1 VPSQGKFSSKEAGC
15 MKGGYCGRIL
25 FVDLSERK
33 IEEMKPSEQTYRK
46 FVGGTGLGV
55 RFLYE
60 KMKPG
65 NDPLGHENIL
75 GFVTGPLTGTS
86 APGSGR
92 FTVVC
97 KSPLTNAWAD
107 SNSGGYWGPEL
118 KYAGYDAVFIKGS
131 AKEPVYLQIVEGKA
145 ELKDATGLWGK
156 NTRETEE
163 ILKKEVGDE
172 KVKVACIG
180 PSGELKSLISGIVN
194 ENGRTAARSGV
205 GAVMGSKRL
214 KAVVVR
220 GKDEVLVAH
229 PEKLQGAQKTY
240 FKLFQNSNFQK
251 NLQAH
256 GTGGGLSFLVS
267 IGDSAVRNWTR
278 HGTEAMPTC
287 TKLDSVNMEPF
298 KLRRYGCH
306 SCVVRCGAIVRVE
319 KGEFAT
325 EGEVHRPE
333 YETLAS
339 FGTNCSNDNIEAV
352 IRANEICN
360 LYGMDT
366 IAVGNL
372 IAFAME
378 CYEKGLIGKKDTDG
392 LDLSWGN
399 AGAIVSLTEKIVRR
413 DGFGAL
419 LADGPRAA
427 ADRIGRGAE
436 KWAMHV
442 CGQALPYHD
451 PRTSPAQ
458 GTGYFADAN
467 PSRHTESSGTQ
478 TLEHGGALGDDP
490 VLSIPALDRYGD
502 YSKKGPMLALGA
514 QFFQFYSSAGLC
526 GLLLLG
532 STVPAAEYVAAIT
545 GWEMDWSEALR
556 AGKRILTLRQAFN
569 AREGIVPEDFC
580 LPERL
585 LPPLKVGVSGG
596 QEIDFETMKASYFT
610 AMGWD
615 LKNGRPSPMTWRELG
630 LNELEVDDPKA
641 RGQSG

>member
-1 VPSQGKFSSKEAGC
+1 
-15 MKGGYCGRIL
+15 MIGGYCGKIL
-25 FVDLSERK
+25 FVELSEGK
-33 IEEMKPSEQTYRK
+33 IEELKPSEQTYRK
-46 FVGGTGLGV
+46 FIGGTGLGA

-65 NDPLGHENIL
+65 SDPLGNENIL

-118 KYAGYDAVFIKGS
+118 KYAGYDAVFIKGM
-131 AKEPVYLQIVEGKA
+131 AKEPVYLHIYEGRA
-145 ELKDATGLWGK
+145 ELKNASDLWGK

-163 ILKKEVGDE
+163 MLKKVIGDE

-205 GAVMGSKRL
+205 GAVMGSRRL

-220 GKDEVLVAH
+220 GKDKVPVAH
-229 PEKLQGAQKTY
+229 PEKLQEAQKTY
-240 FKLFQNSNFQK
+240 FKLFKNNDFQQR
-251 NLQAH
+251 LSAH

-267 IGDSAVRNWTR
+267 IGDSALKNWTY
-278 HGTEAMPTC
+278 HGTEAMPAC
-287 TKLDSVNMEPF
+287 TRLDSVNMEKF
-298 KLRRYGCH
+298 KLKRYGCH
-306 SCVVRCGAIVRVE
+306 SCVVRCGAIVKVQ
-319 KGEFAT
+319 KGGFAT

-339 FGTNCSNDNIEAV
+339 FGTNCLNDNIEAV

-366 IAVGNL
+366 IAVGNVV
-372 IAFAME
+372 AFAME
-378 CYEKGLIGKKDTDG
+378 CYEKGLIGKEETDG

-399 AGAIVSLTEKIVRR
+399 GEAIVSLTQKIASR

-419 LADGPRAA
+419 LADGPRIA
-427 ADRIGRGAE
+427 ADRIGRGSE
-436 KWAMHV
+436 EWAMHV
-442 CGQALPYHD
+442 RGQALPYHD

-458 GTGYFADAN
+458 GTGYFVDAN
-467 PSRHTESSGTQ
+467 PGRHMESSGTQ
-478 TLEHGGALGDDP
+478 TLERGGALGNDP
-490 VLSIPALDRYGD
+490 VLSTPTLDRYGD
-502 YSKKGPMLALGA
+502 YSRKAPMLALGA

-532 STVPAAEYVAAIT
+532 STVPAAEYVAAVT

-556 AGKRILTLRQAFN
+556 AGKRILTVRQAFN
-569 AREGIVPEDFC
+569 AREGIVPDDSC

-585 LPPLKVGVSGG
+585 VQPLEVGVSAG
-596 QEIDFETMKASYFT
+596 QKIDFETMKASYFA

-615 LKNGRPSPMTWRELG
+615 LRSGKPYPATWRELG
-630 LNELEVDDPKA
+630 LNELEPNDPKA
-641 RGQSG
+641 LDPSR

>member
-1 VPSQGKFSSKEAGC
+1 
-15 MKGGYCGRIL
+15 MKGGYCGKIL
-25 FVDLSERK
+25 FVELSEGR
-33 IEEMKPSEQTYRK
+33 IEEWKPSEQTYRK
-46 FVGGTGLGV
+46 FIGGTGLGA

-65 NDPLGHENIL
+65 SDPLGNENIL

-131 AKEPVYLQIVEGKA
+131 AQVPVYLHIYEGKA
-145 ELKDATGLWGK
+145 ELKAASDLWGK
-156 NTRETEE
+156 NTKETEE
-163 ILKKEVGDE
+163 MLKKVIGDE

-180 PSGELKSLISGIVN
+180 PSGESKSLISGIVN
-194 ENGRTAARSGV
+194 EEGRIAARSGV

-214 KAVVVR
+214 KALVVR
-220 GKDEVLVAH
+220 GNGKVPVAH
-229 PEKLQGAQKTY
+229 PDKLQETQKTY
-240 FKLFQNSNFQK
+240 LDLFKKSDFQK
-251 NLQAH
+251 NLSAR

-267 IGDSAVRNWTR
+267 IGDSAVKNWTH

-287 TKLDSVNMEPF
+287 TKLDSVNMEQF

-306 SCVVRCGAIVRVE
+306 SCIVRCGAIVRVE
-319 KGEFAT
+319 KGAFAT

-339 FGTNCSNDNIEAV
+339 LGTNCFNDNVEAV

-372 IAFAME
+372 VALAME

-399 AGAIVSLTEKIVRR
+399 AEAIVSLVEKIGRR
-413 DGFGAL
+413 DGLGAL
-419 LADGPRAA
+419 LADGPRTAA
-427 ADRIGRGAE
+427 ERIGRGAE

-467 PSRHTESSGTQ
+467 PGRHVESSGTQ
-478 TLEHGGALGDDP
+478 TLERGGALGDDP
-490 VLSIPALDRYGD
+490 VLSTPFLDRYGD
-502 YSKKGPMLALGA
+502 YSGKGPILGLGA

-532 STVPAAEYVAAIT
+532 STVPAAEYVSAVT
-545 GWEMDWSEALR
+545 GWEMDWSEALK

-569 AREGIVPEDFC
+569 AREGIGPDDFR

-585 LPPLKVGVSGG
+585 LPPLEVGVSAG
-596 QEIDFETMKASYFT
+596 QKIDFETMKASYFA

-615 LKNGRPSPMTWRELG
+615 LRSGRPYPETWRELG
-630 LNELEVDDPKA
+630 LDELDLDDPKGSSES
-641 RGQSG
+641 R

>member
-1 VPSQGKFSSKEAGC
+1 
-15 MKGGYCGRIL
+15 MKGGYRGKVL
-25 FVDLSERK
+25 FVDLSEGK
-33 IEEMKPSEQTYRK
+33 IEELKPAEETYRK
-46 FVGGTGLGV
+46 FIGGTGLGA

-65 NDPLGHENIL
+65 SDPLGNENIL

-92 FTVVC
+92 FAVVC

-118 KYAGYDAVFIKGS
+118 KYAGYDAVFVKGV
-131 AKEPVYLQIVEGKA
+131 AKEPVSLHIFEGKA
-145 ELKDATGLWGK
+145 ELKGASHLWGK
-156 NTRETEE
+156 NTRETEGMLKRE
-163 ILKKEVGDE
+163 IGDE
-172 KVKVACIG
+172 KIKVACIG
-180 PSGELKSLISGIVN
+180 PSGELRSLISGIVN

-220 GKDEVLVAH
+220 GRDKVPVAH
-229 PEKLQGAQKTY
+229 PEELQKVQKTY
-240 FKLFQNSNFQK
+240 FKLFKESDFQQR
-251 NLQAH
+251 LSAH

-267 IGDSAVRNWTR
+267 IGDSAVKNWTR

-287 TKLDSVNMEPF
+287 AKLDSMNMEQF

-306 SCVVRCGAIVRVE
+306 SCVVRCGAMVRVE
-319 KGEFAT
+319 KGKFAT
-325 EGEVHRPE
+325 EEETHRPE

-339 FGTNCSNDNIEAV
+339 FGTNCFNDNIEVV

-372 IAFAME
+372 VAFAME
-378 CYEKGLIGKKDTDG
+378 CYEKGLIGKEDTGG

-399 AGAIVSLTEKIVRR
+399 AEAIVSLVEKIGRR
-413 DGFGAL
+413 DGLGAL
-419 LADGPRAA
+419 LADGPRTAA
-427 ADRIGRGAE
+427 HRIGKGAE

-442 CGQALPYHD
+442 AGQALPYHD

-458 GTGYFADAN
+458 GTGYFADAI
-467 PSRHTESSGTQ
+467 PARHVESSGTQ
-478 TLEHGGALGDDP
+478 TLEQGGALGEDP
-490 VLSIPALDRYGD
+490 VLSTRALDRYGD
-502 YSKKGPMLALGA
+502 YSGKGPMLTLGA
-514 QFFQFYSSAGLC
+514 QFFQFFSSAGLC

-532 STVPAAEYVAAIT
+532 SRVPAAEYVAAVT

-569 AREGIVPEDFC
+569 AREGIVPDDFY

-585 LPPLKVGVSGG
+585 VQPLGVGVSAG
-596 QEIDFETMKASYFT
+596 QKIDFGTMKESYF
-610 AMGWD
+610 AEMGWD
-615 LKNGRPSPMTWRELG
+615 LRNGRPYPETWAELG
-630 LNELEVDDPKA
+630 IDELELDDPKELNPS
-641 RGQSG
+641 R

>member
-1 VPSQGKFSSKEAGC
+1 
-15 MKGGYCGRIL
+15 MKGGYCGKIL
-25 FVDLSERK
+25 FVELSDGK
-33 IEEMKPSEQTYRK
+33 IEEWKPSEETYRK
-46 FVGGTGLGV
+46 FIGGTGLGT

-60 KMKPG
+60 KMKPCS
-65 NDPLGHENIL
+65 DPLSGENIL

-86 APGSGR
+86 VPGSGR

-131 AKEPVYLQIVEGKA
+131 AKEPVYLHIFRGRA
-145 ELKDATGLWGK
+145 ELRNASDLWGK
-156 NTRETEE
+156 TTQETEE
-163 ILKKEVGDE
+163 ILKKKTGDE
-172 KVKVACIG
+172 RVKVACIG
-180 PSGELKSLISGIVN
+180 PSGELRSLISGIVN
-194 ENGRTAARSGV
+194 EDGRIAARSGV

-220 GKDEVLVAH
+220 GEDKVPVAH
-229 PEKLQGAQKTY
+229 PEKLQEVQKRY
-240 FKLFQNSNFQK
+240 FNLFKSSDFQQR
-251 NLQAH
+251 LSAH

-267 IGDSAVRNWTR
+267 IGDSAVRNWTH

-287 TKLDSVNMEPF
+287 RKLDSVNMEQF

-319 KGEFAT
+319 KGAFAT

-339 FGTNCSNDNIEAV
+339 FGTNCFNSNIEAV

-360 LYGMDT
+360 LYGVDT

-378 CYEKGLIGKKDTDG
+378 CYEKGLIGKEETDG

-399 AGAIVSLTEKIVRR
+399 AEAIVSLTEKIVRR
-413 DGFGAL
+413 DGLGAL

-427 ADRIGRGAE
+427 ADRIGRGTE
-436 KWAMHV
+436 KLAMHV

-451 PRTSPAQ
+451 PRISPAQ
-458 GTGYFADAN
+458 GTGYFTDAN
-467 PSRHTESSGTQ
+467 PGRHVESSGTQ
-478 TLEHGGALGDDP
+478 TLEHGGALGNDP
-490 VLSIPALDRYGD
+490 VLSTPALDRYGD
-502 YSKKGPMLALGA
+502 YSKKGPMFALGA

-532 STVPAAEYVAAIT
+532 STVPAAEYVAAVT
-545 GWEMDWSEALR
+545 GWEMDWSEALK

-569 AREGIVPEDFC
+569 AREGMVPGNFC

-585 LPPLKVGVSGG
+585 LSSLEVGVSAG
-596 QEIDFETMKASYFT
+596 QKIDFGTMKASYFVAT
-610 AMGWD
+610 GWD
-615 LKNGRPSPMTWRELG
+615 LRSGKPYPETWRELG
-630 LNELEVDDPKA
+630 LDEFDLDGP
-641 RGQSG
+641 RTPSQSR

>member
-1 VPSQGKFSSKEAGC
+1 
-15 MKGGYCGRIL
+15 MKGGYCGKIL
-25 FVDLSERK
+25 FVELSEGK
-33 IEEMKPSEQTYRK
+33 VEELKPSEQTYRT
-46 FVGGTGLGV
+46 FIGGTGLGV

-60 KMKPG
+60 KMRAG
-65 NDPLGHENIL
+65 NNPLGDESIL

-92 FTVVC
+92 FTVAC
-97 KSPLTNAWAD
+97 KSPLTNVWAD

-118 KYAGYDAVFIKGS
+118 KYAGYDAVFVKGV
-131 AKEPVYLQIVEGKA
+131 AKDPVYLHIFEGKA
-145 ELKDATGLWGK
+145 ELRGASNLWGK
-156 NTRETEE
+156 NTRETDQ
-163 ILKKEVGDE
+163 ILKKELGDE

-180 PSGELKSLISGIVN
+180 PSGELRSLISGIIN

-220 GKDEVLVAH
+220 GKDKVVVAH
-229 PEKLQGAQKTY
+229 PERLEEAEKAY
-240 FKLFQNSNFQK
+240 FKLLKASDFQQ
-251 NLQAH
+251 NLSAR

-267 IGDSAVRNWTR
+267 IGDSPIKNWSL
-278 HGTEAMPTC
+278 HGTEVMPTC
-287 TKLDSVNMEPF
+287 TKLDSVNMEKF

-306 SCVVRCGAIVRVE
+306 SCVVRCGAIVKVE
-319 KGEFAT
+319 KGAFAT
-325 EGEVHRPE
+325 EGEIHRPE

-339 FGTNCSNDNIEAV
+339 LGTNCFNDNIEAV

-378 CYEKGLIGKKDTDG
+378 CYEKGLVKREDAEG

-399 AGAIVSLTEKIVRR
+399 AETIVSLTEKIARR

-427 ADRIGRGAE
+427 ADRIGKGAE
-436 KWAMHV
+436 KYAMHV

-451 PRTSPAQ
+451 PRISPAQ

-467 PSRHTESSGTQ
+467 PGRHMEAAATQ
-478 TLEHGGALGDDP
+478 TLEHGGVLGNDP
-490 VLSIPALDRYGD
+490 VLSAPVLDLYGD
-502 YSKKGPMLALGA
+502 YSSKGPMLALGA
-514 QFFQFYSSAGLC
+514 QFYQFFSSAGLC
-526 GLLLLG
+526 ALLLLG
-532 STVPAAEYVAAIT
+532 STVPAAEYVAAVT
-545 GWEMDWSEALR
+545 GWDMDWLEALKT
-556 AGKRILTLRQAFN
+556 GKRILTLRQAFN
-569 AREGIVPEDFC
+569 VREGIVPNDFC
-580 LPERL
+580 LPERFL
-585 LPPLKVGVSGG
+585 QPLKVGASAG
-596 QEIDFETMKASYFT
+596 QEIDFDAIKASYFA

-615 LKNGRPSPMTWRELG
+615 LRSGRPYPTTWRELG
-630 LNELEVDDPKA
+630 LDEFL
-641 RGQSG
+641 

>member
-1 VPSQGKFSSKEAGC
+1 
-15 MKGGYCGRIL
+15 MKGGYCGKIL
-25 FVDLSERK
+25 FVELSEGR
-33 IEEMKPSEQTYRK
+33 IEELKPSEETYRK
-46 FVGGTGLGV
+46 FIGGTGLGV

-65 NDPLGHENIL
+65 SDPLGHDNIL

-131 AKEPVYLQIVEGKA
+131 AQGPVYLHIYEGKA
-145 ELKDATGLWGK
+145 ELRDASDLWGR

-163 ILKKEVGDE
+163 ILKKEIGDD

-180 PSGELKSLISGIVN
+180 PSGESKSLISGIVN
-194 ENGRTAARSGV
+194 ENGRIAARSGV

-220 GKDEVLVAH
+220 GKDRVRVAH
-229 PEKLQGAQKTY
+229 PEKLQEAQKTY
-240 FKLFQNSNFQK
+240 FKLFKDSDFQQR
-251 NLQAH
+251 LSAH

-267 IGDSAVRNWTR
+267 IGDSAIKNWTL

-287 TKLDSVNMEPF
+287 TRLDSMNMEPF

-325 EGEVHRPE
+325 EEETHRPE

-339 FGTNCSNDNIEAV
+339 LGSNCLNDNIEAV

-360 LYGMDT
+360 LYGVDT

-372 IAFAME
+372 VAFAME
-378 CYEKGLIGKKDTDG
+378 CYERGLIGKGDTDG

-399 AGAIVSLTEKIVRR
+399 AEAIVSLTEKIARR
-413 DGFGAL
+413 NGFGAL
-419 LADGPRAA
+419 LADGPKAA

-442 CGQALPYHD
+442 RGQALPYHD

-467 PSRHTESSGTQ
+467 PGRHMESAGTQ

-490 VLSIPALDRYGD
+490 VLSTPAFDRYGD
-502 YSKKGPMLALGA
+502 YASKGPMLALGA

-526 GLLLLG
+526 ALLLLG
-532 STVPAAEYVAAIT
+532 STVPAAEYVSAVT

-569 AREGIVPEDFC
+569 SREGTAPGDFC

-585 LPPLKVGVSGG
+585 VQPLEVGVSAG
-596 QEIDFETMKASYFT
+596 QKIDFETMKASYFNT
-610 AMGWD
+610 MGWD
-615 LKNGRPSPMTWRELG
+615 RRNGKPYPVIWRELG
-630 LNELEVDDPKA
+630 LDELELDDPKA
-641 RGQSG
+641 SNQSR

>member
-1 VPSQGKFSSKEAGC
+1 MAFAEKTKEAFL
-15 MKGGYCGRIL
+15 MKGGYCGKIL
-25 FVDLSERK
+25 FVELSEGK
-33 IEEMKPSEQTYRK
+33 IEELKPSEETYRK
-46 FVGGTGLGV
+46 FIGGTGLGA

-65 NDPLGHENIL
+65 SDPLGDENML

-118 KYAGYDAVFIKGS
+118 KYAGFDAVFIKGS
-131 AKEPVYLQIVEGKA
+131 AKGPVYLHIFEGKA
-145 ELKDATGLWGK
+145 ELRDASDLWGK
-156 NTRETEE
+156 NTQETEE
-163 ILKKEVGDE
+163 IIKKETGDE

-180 PSGELKSLISGIVN
+180 PSGESKSLISGIVN
-194 ENGRTAARSGV
+194 ENGRIAARSGV

-220 GKDEVLVAH
+220 GRDKVPVAH
-229 PEKLQGAQKTY
+229 PEKLQEVQKAY
-240 FKLFQNSNFQK
+240 FKLFKNSNFQQ
-251 NLQAH
+251 NLAAR
-256 GTGGGLSFLVS
+256 GTGGGLSFLVG
-267 IGDSAVRNWTR
+267 IGDSALKNWAH
-278 HGTEAMPTC
+278 HGTESMPNC
-287 TKLDSVNMEPF
+287 TRLDSGNMEPF

-319 KGEFAT
+319 KGEFVT

-339 FGTNCSNDNIEAV
+339 FGSNCLNDNIEAV

-378 CYEKGLIGKKDTDG
+378 CYEKGVIGRGDTDG

-399 AGAIVSLTEKIVRR
+399 AGAIVSLTEKIARR
-413 DGFGAL
+413 EGFGAL
-419 LADGPRAA
+419 LADGPRTA

-442 CGQALPYHD
+442 SGQALPYHD

-467 PSRHTESSGTQ
+467 PARHVESSGTQ
-478 TLEHGGALGDDP
+478 TLEQGGALGDDP
-490 VLSIPALDRYGD
+490 VLSTPALDRYGD
-502 YSKKGPMLALGA
+502 YSRKGPMLALGA

-532 STVPAAEYVAAIT
+532 STVPAAEYVGAVT
-545 GWEMDWSEALR
+545 GWKMDWSEALR

-569 AREGIVPEDFC
+569 AREGIVPDDFC

-585 LPPLKVGVSGG
+585 VQPLGVGVSAR
-596 QEIDFETMKASYFT
+596 QEIDFEAMKASYFT

-615 LKNGRPSPMTWRELG
+615 LRSGRPYPVTWRELG
-630 LNELEVDDPKA
+630 LDELELDDPEA
-641 RGQSG
+641 LNQSR

>member
-1 VPSQGKFSSKEAGC
+1 
-15 MKGGYCGRIL
+15 MKGGYCGKIL
-25 FVDLSERK
+25 FVELSEGK
-33 IEEMKPSEQTYRK
+33 IEELKPSEQTYRK
-46 FVGGTGLGV
+46 FIGGTGLGV

-65 NDPLGHENIL
+65 SDPLGNENML

-131 AKEPVYLQIVEGKA
+131 AKGPVYLHIFEGKA
-145 ELKDATGLWGK
+145 ELRDASHLWGK

-163 ILKKEVGDE
+163 ILKKEIGDE

-220 GKDEVLVAH
+220 GKERVPVAQPKRLQEV
-229 PEKLQGAQKTY
+229 QKAY
-240 FKLFQNSNFQK
+240 FELFKKSGFQQN
-251 NLQAH
+251 LAAH
-256 GTGGGLSFLVS
+256 GTGGGLSFLVG
-267 IGDSAVRNWTR
+267 IGDSAVRNWTC

-287 TKLDSVNMEPF
+287 ARLDSVNMEQF

-306 SCVVRCGAIVRVE
+306 SCVVRCGAIVKVE
-319 KGEFAT
+319 KGVFAT
-325 EGEVHRPE
+325 EGEIHRPE

-339 FGTNCSNDNIEAV
+339 FGTNCSNDNVEAV

-378 CYEKGLIGKKDTDG
+378 CYEKGLIGKEDTAG

-399 AGAIVSLTEKIVRR
+399 AEAIVSLTEKIARR

-458 GTGYFADAN
+458 GTGYFADAA
-467 PSRHTESSGTQ
+467 PGRHMESSGSQ
-478 TLEHGGALGDDP
+478 TLEQGGALGDDP

-502 YSKKGPMLALGA
+502 YSSKGPTLALGA

-526 GLLLLG
+526 ALLLLG
-532 STVPAAEYVAAIT
+532 GTVPAAEYVAAIT

-569 AREGIVPEDFC
+569 AREGIVPDDFC

-585 LPPLKVGVSGG
+585 APPLNVGISAG

-615 LKNGRPSPMTWRELG
+615 LRNGRPHPATWRELG
-630 LNELEVDDPKA
+630 LDELELDDPKA
-641 RGQSG
+641 PGQSK

>member
-1 VPSQGKFSSKEAGC
+1 
-15 MKGGYCGRIL
+15 MKGGYCGKIL
-25 FVDLSERK
+25 FVELSEGK
-33 IEEMKPSEQTYRK
+33 IEEWKPSEETYRK
-46 FVGGTGLGV
+46 FIGGAGLGA

-65 NDPLGHENIL
+65 SDPLGNENIL

-118 KYAGYDAVFIKGS
+118 KYAGYDAVFVKGS
-131 AKEPVYLQIVEGKA
+131 ARGPVYLQIIEGKA
-145 ELKDATGLWGK
+145 ELKDASQLWGRD
-156 NTRETEE
+156 TRETEE
-163 ILKKEVGDE
+163 ILKSEIGDE
-172 KVKVACIG
+172 KIKVACIG
-180 PSGELKSLISGIVN
+180 PSGESKSLISGIVN
-194 ENGRTAARSGV
+194 ENGRVAARSGV
-205 GAVMGSKRL
+205 GAVMGAKRL

-220 GKDEVLVAH
+220 GKDKVPVAH
-229 PEKLQGAQKTY
+229 LEKLQEVQKTY
-240 FKLFQNSNFQK
+240 FELFKNSGFQQNLS
-251 NLQAH
+251 AH

-267 IGDSAVRNWTR
+267 IGDSALKNWSR
-278 HGTEAMPTC
+278 HGTETMPSC
-287 TKLDSVNMEPF
+287 TRLDSVNMEPF

-325 EGEVHRPE
+325 EGEIHRPE

-378 CYEKGLIGKKDTDG
+378 CYEKGLIGKEDTGG

-399 AGAIVSLTEKIVRR
+399 AQAIVSLTKKIGRR

-427 ADRIGRGAE
+427 ADQIGRGAE

-451 PRTSPAQ
+451 PRTSPTQ
-458 GTGYFADAN
+458 GTGYFADAS
-467 PSRHTESSGTQ
+467 PGRHMESSGTQ
-478 TLEHGGALGDDP
+478 TLENGGALGNDP
-490 VLSIPALDRYGD
+490 VLSTPALDRYGD
-502 YSKKGPMLALGA
+502 YASKGPMLALGA
-514 QFFQFYSSAGLC
+514 QFFQVFSSAGLC
-526 GLLLLG
+526 ALLLLG
-532 STVPAAEYVAAIT
+532 STVPTAEYVRAVT
-545 GWEMDWSEALR
+545 GWEMDWSEALK

-569 AREGIVPEDFC
+569 AREGIVPGDFC

-585 LPPLKVGVSGG
+585 VQPLGVGVSAG
-596 QEIDFETMKASYFT
+596 QKIDFETMKASYFE

-615 LKNGRPSPMTWRELG
+615 LRSGRPYPATWRELG
-630 LNELEVDDPKA
+630 LDELALDDPKA
-641 RGQSG
+641 SNQSG

>member
-1 VPSQGKFSSKEAGC
+1 
-15 MKGGYCGRIL
+15 MKGGYCGKIL
-25 FVDLSERK
+25 FVDLSDKK
-33 IEEMKPSEQTYRK
+33 IEEVKPSEETYRK
-46 FVGGTGLGV
+46 FIGGTGLGA

-65 NDPLGHENIL
+65 KDPLGDENIL

-86 APGSGR
+86 TPGSGR

-131 AKEPVYLQIVEGKA
+131 SKGPVSLRILEGKA
-145 ELKDATGLWGK
+145 ELRDASHLWGK
-156 NTRETEE
+156 NTREAEE
-163 ILKKEVGDE
+163 MLKKEIGDE

-180 PSGELKSLISGIVN
+180 PAAELKSLISGVVN
-194 ENGRTAARSGV
+194 ENGRIAARSGV

-220 GKDEVLVAH
+220 GKDKVPVAH
-229 PEKLQGAQKTY
+229 PEKLLDVQKNY
-240 FKLFQNSNFQK
+240 FKLFKNSDFQQR
-251 NLQAH
+251 LSAH

-267 IGDSAVRNWTR
+267 IGDSPVRNWTR

-287 TKLDSVNMEPF
+287 TKLDSMNMEPF

-325 EGEVHRPE
+325 EEETHRPE

-339 FGTNCSNDNIEAV
+339 LGTNCSNDNIEAV

-360 LYGMDT
+360 LYGVDT

-378 CYEKGLIGKKDTDG
+378 CYEKGLIGKKETDG

-399 AGAIVSLTEKIVRR
+399 AEAIVSLTEKIARR
-413 DGFGAL
+413 EGIGAL
-419 LADGPRAA
+419 LADGPRVAA
-427 ADRIGRGAE
+427 GRIGRGVE

-451 PRTSPAQ
+451 PRVSPAQ
-458 GTGYFADAN
+458 GTGYFTDAN
-467 PSRHTESSGTQ
+467 PGRHVESSGTQ
-478 TLEHGGALGDDP
+478 TLEHGGTLGNDP
-490 VLSIPALDRYGD
+490 VLSTPTLDRYGD
-502 YSKKGPMLALGA
+502 YSRKGPMLSLGA

-532 STVPAAEYVAAIT
+532 STVPAAEYVAAVT

-556 AGKRILTLRQAFN
+556 AGQRILTLRQAFN
-569 AREGIVPEDFC
+569 AREGIVPDDFY

-585 LPPLKVGVSGG
+585 LPSLEVGVSAG
-596 QEIDFETMKASYFT
+596 QKIDFETMKASYFT
-610 AMGWD
+610 TMGWD
-615 LKNGRPSPMTWRELG
+615 RRSGKPYPATWRELG
-630 LNELEVDDPKA
+630 LDELELDDSKA
-641 RGQSG
+641 LNQL

>member
-1 VPSQGKFSSKEAGC
+1 
-15 MKGGYCGRIL
+15 MKGGYCGKIL
-25 FVDLSERK
+25 FVELSEGK
-33 IEEMKPSEQTYRK
+33 IEELRPSEETYRK
-46 FVGGTGLGV
+46 FIGGTGLGA

-60 KMKPG
+60 RMKPG
-65 NDPLGHENIL
+65 SDPLGQENIL

-86 APGSGR
+86 VPGSGR

-97 KSPLTNAWAD
+97 KSPLTSAWAD

-118 KYAGYDAVFIKGS
+118 KYAGYDAVFIKGM
-131 AKEPVYLQIVEGKA
+131 AKEPVSLHIVEGKA
-145 ELKDATGLWGK
+145 ELRDASDLWGK

-163 ILKKEVGDE
+163 MLKKEIGDE
-172 KVKVACIG
+172 KIKVACIG
-180 PSGELKSLISGIVN
+180 PAGESKSLISGIVN

-220 GKDEVLVAH
+220 GKDSVGVAH
-229 PEKLQGAQKTY
+229 QKRLQEVQKTY
-240 FKLFQNSNFQK
+240 FKLFKDSDFQQR
-251 NLQAH
+251 LSAH

-267 IGDSAVRNWTR
+267 IGDSAIKNWTL
-278 HGTEAMPTC
+278 HGTEFMPSC
-287 TKLDSVNMEPF
+287 TNLDSVNMEPF
-298 KLRRYGCH
+298 KLKRYGCH
-306 SCVVRCGAIVRVE
+306 SCVVRCGAMVRVE

-339 FGTNCSNDNIEAV
+339 FGTNCSNNNIEGV

-378 CYEKGLIGKKDTDG
+378 CYGKGLVGKKDTGG

-399 AGAIVSLTEKIVRR
+399 AEAIVSLTEKIGRR

-427 ADRIGRGAE
+427 AERIGRGAGE
-436 KWAMHV
+436 WAMHV

-467 PSRHTESSGTQ
+467 PGRHMESSGTQ
-478 TLEHGGALGDDP
+478 TLEQGGALGDDR
-490 VLSIPALDRYGD
+490 VLSTPPLDRYGD
-502 YSKKGPMLALGA
+502 YGRKGPMLALGA

-526 GLLLLG
+526 ALLLLG
-532 STVPAAEYVAAIT
+532 STVPAAEYVAAVT

-556 AGKRILTLRQAFN
+556 AGQRILTLRQAFN
-569 AREGIVPEDFC
+569 AREGIVPDDFY

-585 LPPLKVGVSGG
+585 VQPLEAGG
-596 QEIDFETMKASYFT
+596 SAGQKIDFETMKAGYFA

-615 LKNGRPSPMTWRELG
+615 LRSGKPYPDTWAELG
-630 LNELEVDDPKA
+630 LNELEPDASKSLNPS
-641 RGQSG
+641 R

>member
-1 VPSQGKFSSKEAGC
+1 
-15 MKGGYCGRIL
+15 MKGGYCGKIL
-25 FVDLSERK
+25 FVDLSESK
-33 IEEMKPSEQTYRK
+33 VEVLKPSQQTYRK
-46 FVGGTGLGV
+46 FIGGTGLGARV
-55 RFLYE
+55 LYE
-60 KMKPG
+60 NIKPG
-65 NDPLGHENIL
+65 SDPLSHENIL

-86 APGSGR
+86 TPGSGR

-97 KSPLTNAWAD
+97 KSPLTNGWAD

-118 KYAGYDAVFIKGS
+118 KYAGYDAVFFKGS
-131 AKEPVYLQIVEGKA
+131 AKEPAYLHIFDGKA
-145 ELKDATGLWGK
+145 ELKDASDLWGK

-163 ILKKEVGDE
+163 ILKKEIGDE

-220 GKDEVLVAH
+220 GKGKVPVANPERLREV
-229 PEKLQGAQKTY
+229 QKAY
-240 FKLFQNSNFQK
+240 FKLFKSSDFQQN
-251 NLQAH
+251 LAAH

-267 IGDSAVRNWTR
+267 IGDSALKNWTC
-278 HGTEAMPTC
+278 HGTETMPTC
-287 TKLDSVNMEPF
+287 AKLDSMNMEEF

-306 SCVVRCGAIVRVE
+306 SCIVRCGAIVRVA
-319 KGEFAT
+319 KGKFAT
-325 EGEVHRPE
+325 EGGVHRPE

-339 FGTNCSNDNIEAV
+339 FGTNCFNDNVEAV

-378 CYEKGLIGKKDTDG
+378 CYEKGLIGREDTDG

-399 AGAIVSLTEKIVRR
+399 AEAIVSLAEKIAHR

-419 LADGPRAA
+419 LADGPRIAA
-427 ADRIGRGAE
+427 GRIGRGAE
-436 KWAMHV
+436 KLAMHV
-442 CGQALPYHD
+442 SGQALPYHD

-458 GTGYFADAN
+458 GTGYFSDAS
-467 PSRHTESSGTQ
+467 PGRHMESAGTQ
-478 TLEHGGALGDDP
+478 TLERGGALGEEL
-490 VLSIPALDRYGD
+490 VLSAPVLDRYGD
-502 YSKKGPMLALGA
+502 YASKGPTLALGA
-514 QFFQFYSSAGLC
+514 QFFQFFSSAGLC
-526 GLLLLG
+526 ALLLLG
-532 STVPAAEYVAAIT
+532 STVPAAEYVAAAT
-545 GWEMDWSEALR
+545 GWEMDWSEALK

-569 AREGIVPEDFC
+569 AREGIVPDDFC

-585 LPPLKVGVSGG
+585 LPPLKLGISAG
-596 QEIDFETMKASYFT
+596 QRIDFETMKTSYFT

-615 LKNGRPSPMTWRELG
+615 RKSGRPSPMAWSELG
-630 LNELEVDDPKA
+630 LDELDIDDPRALGKS
-641 RGQSG
+641 R

>member
-1 VPSQGKFSSKEAGC
+1 
-15 MKGGYCGRIL
+15 MKGGYRGKIL
-25 FVDLSERK
+25 FVELSEGR
-33 IEEMKPSEQTYRK
+33 IEDLRPSEETYRK
-46 FVGGTGLGV
+46 FIGGTGLGA

-65 NDPLGHENIL
+65 SDPLGHENIL

-131 AKEPVYLQIVEGKA
+131 AKRPVSLHIFEGKA
-145 ELKDATGLWGK
+145 ELRDASKLWGK

-163 ILKKEVGDE
+163 ILKKEIGDE
-172 KVKVACIG
+172 QVKVACIG

-194 ENGRTAARSGV
+194 EKGRIAARSGV

-220 GKDEVLVAH
+220 GQDRVPVAH
-229 PEKLQGAQKTY
+229 PGKLQEAQKTY
-240 FKLFQNSNFQK
+240 AKLFKNSDFQQR
-251 NLQAH
+251 LSTH
-256 GTGGGLSFLVS
+256 GTGGGVSFLVS
-267 IGDSAVRNWTR
+267 IGDSAAKNWTR

-287 TKLDSVNMEPF
+287 TKLDSANMEQF

-325 EGEVHRPE
+325 EGEIHRPE

-339 FGTNCSNDNIEAV
+339 FGTNCFNDNVEAV

-360 LYGMDT
+360 LYGVDT
-366 IAVGNL
+366 IAMGNL

-378 CYEKGLIGKKDTDG
+378 CYEKGLIGKGDTDG
-392 LDLSWGN
+392 LDLSWGS
-399 AGAIVSLTEKIVRR
+399 AGAIVSLTEKIARR
-413 DGFGAL
+413 DGFGGL
-419 LADGPRAA
+419 LADGPKVA

-436 KWAMHV
+436 KCAMHV

-467 PSRHTESSGTQ
+467 PGRHMESSGTQ
-478 TLEHGGALGDDP
+478 TLENGGALGNDP
-490 VLSIPALDRYGD
+490 VLSTPTLDPYGD
-502 YSKKGPMLALGA
+502 YAGKGPMLALGA

-532 STVPAAEYVAAIT
+532 STVPVAEYVSAVT
-545 GWEMDWSEALR
+545 GWEMDWSEGLR

-569 AREGIVPEDFC
+569 AREEIVPDDFY

-585 LPPLKVGVSGG
+585 VQPLEVGVSAG
-596 QEIDFETMKASYFT
+596 QRIDFQTMKASYFA

-615 LKNGRPSPMTWRELG
+615 LKTGKPYPATWRELG
-630 LNELEVDDPKA
+630 LDELELDDPKA
-641 RGQSG
+641 LDQSR

>member
-1 VPSQGKFSSKEAGC
+1 
-15 MKGGYCGRIL
+15 MKGGYCGKIL
-25 FVDLSERK
+25 FVELSEGK
-33 IEEMKPSEQTYRK
+33 IEELKPAEDTYRK
-46 FVGGTGLGV
+46 FIGGTGLGA

-65 NDPLGHENIL
+65 SDPLGGENIL

-118 KYAGYDAVFIKGS
+118 KYAGYDAVFIRGI
-131 AKEPVYLQIVEGKA
+131 AKNPVYLQISEGKA
-145 ELKDATGLWGK
+145 ELRDASDLWGK
-156 NTRETEE
+156 NTYETEE
-163 ILKKEVGDE
+163 VLKKEIGDE
-172 KVKVACIG
+172 KIKVACIG
-180 PSGELKSLISGIVN
+180 PSGESKSMISGIVN
-194 ENGRTAARSGV
+194 EDGRIAARSGV

-220 GKDEVLVAH
+220 GKDRVEVAH
-229 PEKLQGAQKTY
+229 PEKLQEAQKTY
-240 FKLFQNSNFQK
+240 FNLFKKSDFQQR
-251 NLQAH
+251 LSAH

-267 IGDSAVRNWTR
+267 IGDSAVKNWTR
-278 HGTEAMPTC
+278 HGTEAMPSC
-287 TKLDSVNMEPF
+287 TKLDSANMEPF

-306 SCVVRCGAIVRVE
+306 SCVVRCGAIVKVAR
-319 KGEFAT
+319 GEFAT

-333 YETLAS
+333 YETLGS
-339 FGTNCSNDNIEAV
+339 FGTNCFNDNVEAV
-352 IRANEICN
+352 IRVNEICN
-360 LYGMDT
+360 LYGIDT
-366 IAVGNL
+366 IAVGNV

-378 CYEKGLIGKKDTDG
+378 CYEKGLITKEDTDG
-392 LDLSWGN
+392 LDLSWGS
-399 AGAIVSLTEKIVRR
+399 AKAIVSLTEKVARR

-427 ADRIGRGAE
+427 ASRIGRGTE
-436 KWAMHV
+436 KLAMHV

-467 PSRHTESSGTQ
+467 PARHMESSGMQ
-478 TLEHGGALGDDP
+478 TLEHGGALGNDP
-490 VLSIPALDRYGD
+490 VLSTPALERYGD
-502 YSKKGPMLALGA
+502 YTGKGPMLALGA

-526 GLLLLG
+526 ALLLLG
-532 STVPAAEYVAAIT
+532 STVPAAEYVAAVT
-545 GWEMDWSEALR
+545 GWEMDWSEALK

-569 AREGIVPEDFC
+569 AREGIVPRDFC

-585 LPPLKVGVSGG
+585 LPALGVGVSAG
-596 QEIDFETMKASYFT
+596 QKIDFETMKASYFT

-615 LKNGRPSPMTWRELG
+615 LRSGRPYPTTWTELG
-630 LNELEVDDPKA
+630 LDELEL
-641 RGQSG
+641 

>member
-1 VPSQGKFSSKEAGC
+1 
-15 MKGGYCGRIL
+15 MKGGYCGKIL
-25 FVDLSERK
+25 FVELSEGK
-33 IEEMKPSEQTYRK
+33 IEELKPSEQTYRE
-46 FVGGTGLGV
+46 FIGGTGLGAK
-55 RFLYE
+55 FLYE

-65 NDPLGHENIL
+65 RDPLGNENIL
-75 GFVTGPLTGTS
+75 GFVTGPLTGTPT
-86 APGSGR
+86 PGSGR

-118 KYAGYDAVFIKGS
+118 KYAGYDAVFIKGM
-131 AKEPVYLQIVEGKA
+131 AKEPVSLHIFEGKA
-145 ELKDATGLWGK
+145 ELRDASQLWGK
-156 NTRETEE
+156 NTWETEE
-163 ILKKEVGDE
+163 MLKKEIGDE
-172 KVKVACIG
+172 KIKVACIG

-220 GKDEVLVAH
+220 GKDKVPVAH
-229 PEKLQGAQKTY
+229 PEKLQEVQKTY
-240 FKLFQNSNFQK
+240 LKLFKNSDFQQR
-251 NLQAH
+251 LSAH

-267 IGDSAVRNWTR
+267 IGDSAVKNWTL
-278 HGTEAMPTC
+278 HGTESMPAC
-287 TKLDSVNMEPF
+287 TRLDSVNMESF
-298 KLRRYGCH
+298 KLKRYGCH

-339 FGTNCSNDNIEAV
+339 FGTNCLNDNAEAV
-352 IRANEICN
+352 IRANEVCN

-378 CYEKGLIGKKDTDG
+378 CYEKGLIGKEDTGG

-399 AGAIVSLTEKIVRR
+399 AEAIVSLTDKIGRR
-413 DGFGAL
+413 EGFGAL
-419 LADGPRAA
+419 LADGPKVA

-467 PSRHTESSGTQ
+467 PSRHVESSGTQ
-478 TLEHGGALGDDP
+478 TLEHGGALGDGP
-490 VLSIPALDRYGD
+490 VLSTAALDRYGD
-502 YSKKGPMLALGA
+502 YSRKGPMLALGA
-514 QFFQFYSSAGLC
+514 KFFQFYSSAGLC

-532 STVPAAEYVAAIT
+532 STVPAAEYVAAVT

-569 AREGIVPEDFC
+569 AREGIVPDDFC

-585 LPPLKVGVSGG
+585 VQPLDGG
-596 QEIDFETMKASYFT
+596 ISAGQKIDFETMKTSYFT

-615 LKNGRPSPMTWRELG
+615 LKTGRPDPMTWRELG
-630 LNELEVDDPKA
+630 LEELELDDPKA
-641 RGQSG
+641 SHQSR

>member
-1 VPSQGKFSSKEAGC
+1 LRYGIREKAKEAFL
-15 MKGGYCGRIL
+15 MKGGYCGKIL
-25 FVDLSERK
+25 FVELSEGK
-33 IEEMKPSEQTYRK
+33 IEELKPSEQTYRK
-46 FVGGTGLGV
+46 FIGGTGLGV

-60 KMKPG
+60 KIKPG
-65 NDPLGHENIL
+65 SDPLGHENIL

-118 KYAGYDAVFIKGS
+118 KYAGYDAVFIKGI
-131 AKEPVYLQIVEGKA
+131 AKEPVSLHIFEGKA
-145 ELKDATGLWGK
+145 ELRDASGLWGM

-163 ILKKEVGDE
+163 ILKKEIGDE
-172 KVKVACIG
+172 KVRVACIG

-220 GKDEVLVAH
+220 GKESVPAAH
-229 PEKLQGAQKTY
+229 PEKLAEVQKAY
-240 FKLFQNSNFQK
+240 FKLFKNSNFQQ
-251 NLQAH
+251 NLAAR
-256 GTGGGLSFLVS
+256 GTGGGLSFLVG
-267 IGDSAVRNWTR
+267 IGDSALKNWAH
-278 HGTEAMPTC
+278 HGTESMPNC
-287 TKLDSVNMEPF
+287 TRLDSGNMEPF

-319 KGEFAT
+319 NGEFVT

-339 FGTNCSNDNIEAV
+339 FGSNCLNDNIEAV

-378 CYEKGLIGKKDTDG
+378 CYEKGVIGRGDTDG

-399 AGAIVSLTEKIVRR
+399 AGAIVSLTEKIARR
-413 DGFGAL
+413 EGFGAL

-436 KWAMHV
+436 KWSMHV

-467 PSRHTESSGTQ
+467 PSRHVESSGTQ

-502 YSKKGPMLALGA
+502 YSRKGPMLALGA

-532 STVPAAEYVAAIT
+532 STVPAAEYVAAVT

-569 AREGIVPEDFC
+569 VREGIVPDDFC

-585 LPPLKVGVSGG
+585 VPPLEVGVSAG
-596 QEIDFETMKASYFT
+596 QKIDFETMKASYFK

-615 LKNGRPSPMTWRELG
+615 LRSGRPYPETWRELG
-630 LNELEVDDPKA
+630 LDELEMDDPKA
-641 RGQSG
+641 PDQPR

>member
-1 VPSQGKFSSKEAGC
+1 
-15 MKGGYCGRIL
+15 MKGGYCGKIL
-25 FVDLSERK
+25 FVELSERK
-33 IEEMKPSEQTYRK
+33 IEEWKPSEETYRK
-46 FVGGTGLGV
+46 FIGGTGLGA

-65 NDPLGHENIL
+65 GDPLGSENIL

-118 KYAGYDAVFIKGS
+118 KYAGYDAVFVKGI
-131 AKEPVYLQIVEGKA
+131 AKEPMYLRIVEGKA
-145 ELKDATGLWGK
+145 ELRDASHLWGK
-156 NTRETEE
+156 NTQETEE
-163 ILKKEVGDE
+163 ILKKEAGDE

-180 PSGELKSLISGIVN
+180 PSGESKSLISGIVN
-194 ENGRTAARSGV
+194 ESGRTAARSGV

-214 KAVVVR
+214 KGVVVR
-220 GKDEVLVAH
+220 GKDKVAIAH
-229 PEKLQGAQKTY
+229 PEKLQEAQKTY
-240 FKLFQNSNFQK
+240 FNLFKKSDFQQR
-251 NLQAH
+251 LSAH
-256 GTGGGLSFLVS
+256 GTGGGLSFLVN
-267 IGDSAVRNWTR
+267 IGDSTIRNWTC
-278 HGTEAMPTC
+278 HGTEVMPNC
-287 TKLDSVNMEPF
+287 TKLDSVNMESF

-306 SCVVRCGAIVRVE
+306 SCVVRCGAIVKVE
-319 KGEFAT
+319 KGKFVT

-339 FGTNCSNDNIEAV
+339 FGSNCFNDNIEAV
-352 IRANEICN
+352 IRVNEICN

-378 CYEKGLIGKKDTDG
+378 CYEKGLIGKEHTDG
-392 LDLSWGN
+392 LDLTWGN
-399 AGAIVSLTEKIVRR
+399 AGAIVSLTEKIARR
-413 DGFGAL
+413 EGFGAL
-419 LADGPRAA
+419 LADGPRIAA
-427 ADRIGRGAE
+427 SRIGRGAE

-442 CGQALPYHD
+442 SGQALPYHD

-467 PSRHTESSGTQ
+467 PGRHMESAGTQ
-478 TLEHGGALGDDP
+478 TLENGGALGNDP
-490 VLSIPALDRYGD
+490 VLATPALERYGD
-502 YSKKGPMLALGA
+502 YVNKGPMLTLGA

-526 GLLLLG
+526 ALLLLG
-532 STVPAAEYVAAIT
+532 STVPAAEYVAAVT

-569 AREGIVPEDFC
+569 AREGIVPRDFC

-585 LPPLKVGVSGG
+585 VQPLEVGVSAG
-596 QEIDFETMKASYFT
+596 QKIDFEAMKASYFT
-610 AMGWD
+610 TMGWD
-615 LKNGRPSPMTWRELG
+615 QRSGKPYPATWRELG
-630 LNELEVDDPKA
+630 LDELGLDDPRA
-641 RGQSG
+641 LNPSR

>member
-1 VPSQGKFSSKEAGC
+1 
-15 MKGGYCGRIL
+15 MNGGYCGKIL
-25 FVDLSERK
+25 FIDLSGEK
-33 IEEMKPSEQTYRK
+33 IEELKPSEGTYRD
-46 FVGGTGLGV
+46 FIGGTGLGA

-65 NDPLGHENIL
+65 SDPLGHENIL

-86 APGSGR
+86 VPGSGR
-92 FTVVC
+92 FTIVC

-118 KYAGYDAVFIKGS
+118 KFAGYDAVFVKGL
-131 AKEPVYLQIVEGKA
+131 AKRPVSLQILEGKP
-145 ELKDATGLWGK
+145 ELKDASRLWGK
-156 NTRETEE
+156 NTREAEA
-163 ILKKEVGDE
+163 ILKNEIGDE

-180 PSGELKSLISGIVN
+180 PAAERKSLISGIVN
-194 ENGRTAARSGV
+194 ENGRIAARSGV

-220 GKDEVLVAH
+220 GKEKVPVAH
-229 PEKLQGAQKTY
+229 PEKLIEVQKTY
-240 FKLFQNSNFQK
+240 FKLFRNSDFQQR
-251 NLQAH
+251 LAAH

-267 IGDSAVRNWTR
+267 IGDSAIKNWTR
-278 HGTEAMPTC
+278 HGTEAMPAC
-287 TKLDSVNMEPF
+287 TQLDSMNMEQF

-319 KGEFAT
+319 KGQFAT
-325 EGEVHRPE
+325 EEETHRPE

-339 FGTNCSNDNIEAV
+339 LGTNCFNDNMEAV

-366 IAVGNL
+366 IAVGNV

-378 CYEKGLIGKKDTDG
+378 CYEKGLIGKEETDG

-399 AGAIVSLTEKIVRR
+399 AEAIVSLTEKIGRR
-413 DGFGAL
+413 EGIGAL

-427 ADRIGRGAE
+427 AVRIGRGSE

-467 PSRHTESSGTQ
+467 PGRHVESSGTQ
-478 TLEHGGALGDDP
+478 TLEHGGALGRDP
-490 VLSIPALDRYGD
+490 VLSAPALDRYGD
-502 YSKKGPMLALGA
+502 YERKGPMLALGA

-532 STVPAAEYVAAIT
+532 STVPAAEYVAAVT
-545 GWEMDWSEALR
+545 GWEMDWSEALG
-556 AGKRILTLRQAFN
+556 AGKRIQTLRQAFN
-569 AREGIVPEDFC
+569 AREGIGPHDFN

-585 LPPLKVGVSGG
+585 VQPLEVGVSAG
-596 QEIDFETMKASYFT
+596 QRIDFERMKASYFA

-615 LKNGRPSPMTWRELG
+615 LKSGRPYPETWRELG
-630 LNELEVDDPKA
+630 LDELTL
-641 RGQSG
+641 GSSGH

>member
-1 VPSQGKFSSKEAGC
+1 

-25 FVDLSERK
+25 FVDLSEGK
-33 IEEMKPSEQTYRK
+33 VEELRPSEQTYRD
-46 FVGGTGLGV
+46 FIGGTGLGV

-60 KMKPG
+60 NMKPG
-65 NDPLGHENIL
+65 NDPLGQGNIL

-86 APGSGR
+86 VPGSGR

-131 AKEPVYLQIVEGKA
+131 AKGPVYLHVFEGKA
-145 ELKDATGLWGK
+145 ELRDASDLWGK

-163 ILKKEVGDE
+163 ILKKEIGDE
-172 KVKVACIG
+172 RVKVACIG

-214 KAVVVR
+214 KAVVVH
-220 GKDEVLVAH
+220 GKEGVPVAH
-229 PEKLQGAQKTY
+229 LDKLQEVQKAY
-240 FKLFQNSNFQK
+240 FELFKKSRFQR
-251 NLQAH
+251 NLAAH

-267 IGDSAVRNWTR
+267 IGDSALRNWTH
-278 HGTEAMPTC
+278 HGTEAMPSC
-287 TKLDSVNMEPF
+287 TRLDSGNMEQF

-306 SCVVRCGAIVRVE
+306 SCVVRCGAIVKVE

-325 EGEVHRPE
+325 EGEIYRPE

-339 FGTNCSNDNIEAV
+339 FGTNCSNDNVEAV

-366 IAVGNL
+366 IAVGNV

-378 CYEKGLIGKKDTDG
+378 CYEKGLIGKGETDG

-399 AGAIVSLTEKIVRR
+399 AGAIVSLTEKIARR
-413 DGFGAL
+413 EGFGAL
-419 LADGPRAA
+419 LADGPRTAA
-427 ADRIGRGAE
+427 HRIGKGAE

-442 CGQALPYHD
+442 SGQALPYHD
-451 PRTSPAQ
+451 PRVSPAQ

-467 PSRHTESSGTQ
+467 PGRHVESSGTQ

-502 YSKKGPMLALGA
+502 YSGKGPMLALGA

-532 STVPAAEYVAAIT
+532 STVPAAEYVAAVT
-545 GWEMDWSEALR
+545 GWKLDWAEALR

-569 AREGIVPEDFC
+569 AREGIAPDAFC

-585 LPPLKVGVSGG
+585 VQPLEAGISAG
-596 QEIDFETMKASYFT
+596 QEIDFEAMKASYFT
-610 AMGWD
+610 AMGWG
-615 LKNGRPSPMTWRELG
+615 LRSGKPYSTTWRELG
-630 LNELEVDDPKA
+630 LDELEFGGPKA
-641 RGQSG
+641 LD

>member
-1 VPSQGKFSSKEAGC
+1 
-15 MKGGYCGRIL
+15 MKGGYCGKIL
-25 FVDLSERK
+25 LVDLSEGTVK
-33 IEEMKPSEQTYRK
+33 ETKPSEQTYRK
-46 FVGGTGLGV
+46 FIGGTGLGAK
-55 RFLYE
+55 FLYE
-60 KMKPG
+60 NMKPG
-65 NDPLGHENIL
+65 SDPLGHENIL

-86 APGSGR
+86 VPGSGR

-118 KYAGYDAVFIKGS
+118 KYAGYDAVFIKGI
-131 AKEPVYLQIVEGKA
+131 AKEPVYLHISGGKA
-145 ELKDATGLWGK
+145 ELRNASHVWGK
-156 NTRETEE
+156 NTLETEE
-163 ILKKEVGDE
+163 IVKKETGDE
-172 KVKVACIG
+172 QVKVACIG

-220 GKDEVLVAH
+220 GKEEVRVAH
-229 PEKLQGAQKTY
+229 PEKLQEVQKTY
-240 FKLFQNSNFQK
+240 RELFKKSPFQQ
-251 NLQAH
+251 NLSAR
-256 GTGGGLSFLVS
+256 GTGGGVSFLVS
-267 IGDSAVRNWTR
+267 IGDSAVKNWTR
-278 HGTEAMPTC
+278 HGSEAMPTC

-306 SCVVRCGAIVRVE
+306 SCIVRCGGIVRVE

-339 FGTNCSNDNIEAV
+339 LGTNCFNDNIEAV

-378 CYEKGLIGKKDTDG
+378 CYEKGLIGEKDTDG

-399 AGAIVSLTEKIVRR
+399 AAAIVSLTEKIARR
-413 DGFGAL
+413 EGVGAL
-419 LADGPRAA
+419 LADGPKIAA
-427 ADRIGRGAE
+427 GRIGRGAE
-436 KWAMHV
+436 KLAMHV
-442 CGQALPYHD
+442 SGQALPYHD
-451 PRTSPAQ
+451 PRRSPAQ
-458 GTGYFADAN
+458 GTGYFSDAN
-467 PSRHTESSGTQ
+467 PGRHMESAGTQ
-478 TLEHGGALGDDP
+478 TLEHGAPLGNDP
-490 VLSIPALDRYGD
+490 VLSTPALDLYGD
-502 YSKKGPMLALGA
+502 YSGKGPMFELGA
-514 QFFQFYSSAGLC
+514 EFFQFFSSAGLC
-526 GLLLLG
+526 ALLLLG
-532 STVPAAEYVAAIT
+532 STVPAAEYVSAVT

-569 AREGIVPEDFC
+569 AREGIVPDDFY

-585 LPPLKVGVSGG
+585 VPPLEVGVSAG
-596 QEIDFETMKASYFT
+596 QKIDFKAMRASYFKS
-610 AMGWD
+610 MGWD
-615 LKNGRPSPMTWRELG
+615 LRSGMPFPVTWKELG
-630 LNELEVDDPKA
+630 LEELERDDPKA
-641 RGQSG
+641 FDRSR

>member
-1 VPSQGKFSSKEAGC
+1 
-15 MKGGYCGRIL
+15 MKGGYCGKIL
-25 FVDLSERK
+25 FVELSEGK
-33 IEEMKPSEQTYRK
+33 IEELKPSGQTYRK
-46 FVGGTGLGV
+46 FIGGTGLGV

-65 NDPLGHENIL
+65 SDPLGSENML

-118 KYAGYDAVFIKGS
+118 KYAGFDAVFIKGS
-131 AKEPVYLQIVEGKA
+131 AKGPVSLHIVEGKA
-145 ELKDATGLWGK
+145 ELRDASDLWGK

-163 ILKKEVGDE
+163 IIKKEAGDE

-180 PSGELKSLISGIVN
+180 PSGESKSLISGIVN
-194 ENGRTAARSGV
+194 ENGRIAARSGV

-220 GKDEVLVAH
+220 GSDKVPVAH
-229 PEKLQGAQKTY
+229 PEKLQEVQKTY
-240 FKLFQNSNFQK
+240 FKLFKNSNFQQ
-251 NLQAH
+251 NLAAR
-256 GTGGGLSFLVS
+256 GTGGGLSFLVG
-267 IGDSAVRNWTR
+267 IGDSALKNWAH
-278 HGTEAMPTC
+278 HGTESMPNC
-287 TKLDSVNMEPF
+287 TRLDSGNMEPF

-306 SCVVRCGAIVRVE
+306 SCAVRCGAIVKVG
-319 KGEFAT
+319 KGEFVT

-339 FGTNCSNDNIEAV
+339 FGSNCLNDNIEAV

-378 CYEKGLIGKKDTDG
+378 CYEKGVIGRGDTDG

-399 AGAIVSLTEKIVRR
+399 AGAIVSLTEKIARR
-413 DGFGAL
+413 EGFGAL

-427 ADRIGRGAE
+427 ADRIGRGTE

-442 CGQALPYHD
+442 SGQAVPYHD

-467 PSRHTESSGTQ
+467 PGRHVESSGTQ
-478 TLEHGGALGDDP
+478 TLEHGGALGDNP
-490 VLSIPALDRYGD
+490 VLSTPALDRYGD

-532 STVPAAEYVAAIT
+532 STVPAAEYVGAVT

-569 AREGIVPEDFC
+569 AREGIVPDDFC

-585 LPPLKVGVSGG
+585 LPPLKVGISAG
-596 QEIDFETMKASYFT
+596 QEIDFEAMKASYIT
-610 AMGWD
+610 TMGWD
-615 LKNGRPSPMTWRELG
+615 LRSGRPYPTTWKELG
-630 LNELEVDDPKA
+630 LDELELDDPKA
-641 RGQSG
+641 MDQSR

>member
-1 VPSQGKFSSKEAGC
+1 
-15 MKGGYCGRIL
+15 MKGGYCGKVL
-25 FVDLSERK
+25 FIELSEGR
-33 IEEMKPSEQTYRK
+33 IEELKPSEETYRK
-46 FVGGTGLGV
+46 FIGGTGLGA

-65 NDPLGHENIL
+65 SDPLGNENIL

-86 APGSGR
+86 TPGSGR

-97 KSPLTNAWAD
+97 KSPLTGAWAD

-118 KYAGYDAVFIKGS
+118 KHAGYDAVFIKGIS
-131 AKEPVYLQIVEGKA
+131 KAPVFLQILEGKA
-145 ELKDATGLWGK
+145 ELRDASGLWGK

-163 ILKKEVGDE
+163 ALKKEIGDE

-180 PSGELKSLISGIVN
+180 PSGELKSLISGVVN

-205 GAVMGSKRL
+205 GAVMGSKWL
-214 KAVVVR
+214 KAIVVR
-220 GKDEVLVAH
+220 GKGKVPVAQ
-229 PEKLQGAQKTY
+229 PEKLQEVQKTY
-240 FKLFQNSNFQK
+240 FNLFKSSDFQQR
-251 NLQAH
+251 LSAH

-267 IGDSAVRNWTR
+267 IGDSALKNWTH
-278 HGTEAMPTC
+278 HGTDVMPAC
-287 TKLDSVNMEPF
+287 TRLDSPNMEQF
-298 KLRRYGCH
+298 KLKRYGCY

-319 KGEFAT
+319 KGAFAT

-339 FGTNCSNDNIEAV
+339 FGTNCFNDNIEAV

-378 CYEKGLIGKKDTDG
+378 CYEKGLIGEKDTDG
-392 LDLSWGN
+392 LNLSWGN
-399 AGAIVSLTEKIVRR
+399 AEAIVSLTEKIARR

-419 LADGPRAA
+419 LADGPGAA

-436 KWAMHV
+436 KLAMHV
-442 CGQALPYHD
+442 RGQALPYHD

-458 GTGYFADAN
+458 GTGYFADAI
-467 PSRHTESSGTQ
+467 PGRHMESAAMQ
-478 TLEHGGALGDDP
+478 TLEHGGALGNDP
-490 VLSIPALDRYGD
+490 VLSAPTLDRYGD
-502 YSKKGPMLALGA
+502 YSSKGPMLALGA
-514 QFFQFYSSAGLC
+514 EFFQFFSSSGLC
-526 GLLLLG
+526 ALLLLG
-532 STVPAAEYVAAIT
+532 STVPAAEYVAAVT
-545 GWEMDWSEALR
+545 GWKIDWPEALK

-569 AREGIVPEDFC
+569 AREGIVPDDFC
-580 LPERL
+580 LPGRL
-585 LPPLKVGVSGG
+585 VQSLEVGVSAG
-596 QEIDFETMKASYFT
+596 QKIDFETMKASYFA

-615 LKNGRPSPMTWRELG
+615 RKSGRPYPITWKELG
-630 LNELEVDDPKA
+630 LDEVEPGDPK
-641 RGQSG
+641 R

>member
-1 VPSQGKFSSKEAGC
+1 
-15 MKGGYCGRIL
+15 MKGGYCGKIL
-25 FVDLSERK
+25 FVELSEGR
-33 IEEMKPSEQTYRK
+33 IEELKPPEQTYRT
-46 FVGGTGLGV
+46 FIGGTGLGV
-55 RFLYE
+55 RFLFE
-60 KMKPG
+60 RMKPG
-65 NDPLGHENIL
+65 NDPLGNENVL

-118 KYAGYDAVFIKGS
+118 KYAGYDAVFVKGS
-131 AKEPVYLQIVEGKA
+131 ARRPVYLQVIEGKA
-145 ELKDATGLWGK
+145 ELRDASDLWGK
-156 NTRETEE
+156 NTQETEE
-163 ILKKEVGDE
+163 LIKRETGDE

-194 ENGRTAARSGV
+194 ENGRIAARSGV

-220 GKDEVLVAH
+220 GKDKVPVAH
-229 PEKLQGAQKTY
+229 PEKLQEVQRTY
-240 FKLFQNSNFQK
+240 FKLFKNSDFQQR
-251 NLQAH
+251 LSAH

-267 IGDSAVRNWTR
+267 IGDSAVKNWTR
-278 HGTEAMPTC
+278 HGTEAMPSC
-287 TKLDSVNMEPF
+287 IKLDSVNMEQL
-298 KLRRYGCH
+298 KVRRYGCH
-306 SCVVRCGAIVRVE
+306 SCIVRCGAVVRVE

-360 LYGMDT
+360 LYGLDT

-372 IAFAME
+372 IALAME
-378 CYEKGLIGKKDTDG
+378 CYEKGLIGKEDADG

-399 AGAIVSLTEKIVRR
+399 AEAIVSLTEKIARR
-413 DGFGAL
+413 EGFGAL
-419 LADGPRAA
+419 LADGPRTAA
-427 ADRIGRGAE
+427 NRIGRGAE

-442 CGQALPYHD
+442 CGQAIPYHD

-467 PSRHTESSGTQ
+467 PGHHVESSGMQ

-490 VLSIPALDRYGD
+490 VLSTRALDRYGD
-502 YSKKGPMLALGA
+502 YSRKGPMLALGA

-532 STVPAAEYVAAIT
+532 STVPAAEYVAAVT
-545 GWEMDWSEALR
+545 GWEVDWSEALR

-569 AREGIVPEDFC
+569 AREGIVPDDFC

-585 LPPLKVGVSGG
+585 LPPMKVGVSGG
-596 QEIDFETMKASYFT
+596 QEIDFDTMKASYFA

-615 LKNGRPSPMTWRELG
+615 LRSGRPYPSTWKELG
-630 LNELEVDDPKA
+630 LDELEPDDPKA
-641 RGQSG
+641 SNQSG